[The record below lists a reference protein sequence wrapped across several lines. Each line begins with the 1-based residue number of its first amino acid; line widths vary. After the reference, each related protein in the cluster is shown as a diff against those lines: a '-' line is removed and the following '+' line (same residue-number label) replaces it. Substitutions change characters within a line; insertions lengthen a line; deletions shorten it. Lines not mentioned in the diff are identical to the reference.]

1 MDDTNI
7 DFPLSG
13 GKEPDINFKPWQLIL
28 MVLVLIAIGII
39 AHIRI
44 H

>member
-1 MDDTNI
+1 MSNTNI

-13 GKEPDINFKPWQLIL
+13 GKEPDIKFKPWQLIL
-28 MVLVLIAIGII
+28 MVLVLVAIGII
-39 AHIRI
+39 AHSRI